1 MVFPALLVW
10 ALCAGHLLAPQQ
22 DSSTAHAETLIQRLG
37 TGNIRDED
45 AAKLELQQ
53 YPTQGALSVLLK
65 ALPSSD
71 ATVRDDI
78 IDILSCYKDNAKI
91 PALLAY
97 RTNGWGERN
106 VNSQLVELGAPAVDA
121 LIKSLPESC
130 ERRGRNSEYA
140 NWVGTVLREIEPEG
154 TRAMLAGL
162 VTQQPCVHEAAR
174 SGLVVP
180 RPGPGIAPPVTT
192 EDEEM
197 DAGLFLLVDAAEND
211 DSDIHETAVKWI
223 RSLQSR
229 GWPNLEYSQFLEAVI
244 ETYRSNVSGQTRKE
258 IARLLAVNRCRRV
271 DRFMK
276 AAAHSAIPEVRR
288 IALNYLSP
296 NQLRKP

>member
-1 MVFPALLVW
+1 MAYKRGRSTVRPIVYTCPWPVSAAETMSSGSRVVCVIAAVDFQIVPHKRRLKTMVFPALLVW

-197 DAGLFLLVDAAEND
+197 DAGLFLLVDAA
-211 DSDIHETAVKWI
+211 
-223 RSLQSR
+223 
-229 GWPNLEYSQFLEAVI
+229 
-244 ETYRSNVSGQTRKE
+244 
-258 IARLLAVNRCRRV
+258 
-271 DRFMK
+271 
-276 AAAHSAIPEVRR
+276 
-288 IALNYLSP
+288 
-296 NQLRKP
+296 